1 MNNVYSYVENANV
14 IETGTHN
21 LEAGKV
27 LQNVEALESESS
39 WKSSESYPI
48 IESSVDFGYNRYI
61 IIKIRIVS
69 MNFNSPDILNNI
81 FNSHKTFFV
90 YIRLDADSATD
101 GPGKHCF
108 MFYHL

>member
-1 MNNVYSYVENANV
+1 MYIIEKLLSQLIDALNNVYSYVENANV

-21 LEAGKV
+21 LESGKV

-69 MNFNSPDILNNI
+69 MNFYFEQHIQ
-81 FNSHKTFFV
+81 FT
-90 YIRLDADSATD
+90 
-101 GPGKHCF
+101 
-108 MFYHL
+108 